1 VWKLHS
7 FRYEAQRNSG
17 RSGAG
22 QNRIGNKHLEGLA
35 YHLPVVGGIMTAH
48 ALTFIP
54 LAGSNTPPQAAGY
67 FIYQSGR
74 ANKMLKAPDNTR
86 AW

>member
-1 VWKLHS
+1 
-7 FRYEAQRNSG
+7 
-17 RSGAG
+17 
-22 QNRIGNKHLEGLA
+22 
-35 YHLPVVGGIMTAH
+35 MTAH